1 MSSCSLGISSSTV
14 PPFEALAAPKSV
26 LTVLKRKF
34 EVCRYSWVACQSKG
48 KTSRNRITM
57 DPKNIFFD
65 PCGRL
70 PMLKMKFIAIVKMQ
84 AYRRTVKTYLQRLTF
99 PPVGSIFGSESEP
112 ATKYIGF
119 TSGFSQQRIRSSARY
134 MLAVNTSVSSLI
146 VLEGMISNVRH
157 FVLKVLGRHNSTC
170 NVRIVIKCLPEVVQ
184 RSVSWSCT
192 DIQQNTDIGLQ
203 GLSERIEEPTMT
215 VELLCILLFH
225 AENHLA
231 RHNSFLGSFEF
242 EIGIERYLCG
252 ILINVTSDFTLR
264 EHPELLSAAKVGDIA
279 HDTMHGAGKVEFV
292 FVVHGDTDEQL
303 GLAGCVT
310 NLLTELVA
318 TLNKLVGIA
327 CDGRVSHVRK
337 FDIIATG
344 QERVQ
349 NGGNFALQYQFSIDE
364 FDLLLGHDCRS
375 CATTFLLSIWSRLI
389 VAFLVIIVIV
399 VVVVWSLA
407 VHEWVI
413 IAIDRDGCHRGWWEG
428 SLRAATIFTR
438 SVV

>member
-1 MSSCSLGISSSTV
+1 
-14 PPFEALAAPKSV
+14 
-26 LTVLKRKF
+26 LTER
-34 EVCRYSWVACQSKG
+34 
-48 KTSRNRITM
+48 
-57 DPKNIFFD
+57 
-65 PCGRL
+65 
-70 PMLKMKFIAIVKMQ
+70 
-84 AYRRTVKTYLQRLTF
+84 
-99 PPVGSIFGSESEP
+99 
-112 ATKYIGF
+112 
-119 TSGFSQQRIRSSARY
+119 
-134 MLAVNTSVSSLI
+134 SVSSLI

-252 ILINVTSDFTLR
+252 ILINVTSDFTLVHR
-264 EHPELLSAAKVGDIA
+264 VLCNTILVHSHGSESIQSSRMYLLASISNDANHDFLPTVLAPCSRLLSAAKVGDIA

-327 CDGRVSHVRK
+327 CDGRVSHV
-337 FDIIATG
+337 
-344 QERVQ
+344 
-349 NGGNFALQYQFSIDE
+349 
-364 FDLLLGHDCRS
+364 LLH
-375 CATTFLLSIWSRLI
+375 
-389 VAFLVIIVIV
+389 
-399 VVVVWSLA
+399 
-407 VHEWVI
+407 
-413 IAIDRDGCHRGWWEG
+413 
-428 SLRAATIFTR
+428 
-438 SVV
+438 